1 MKVRT
6 PVRRERAGVAM
17 GLVGTTLVHG
27 ALAGALLAA
36 AASMASPKSL
46 PPAYAVELVA
56 APRPDPQIRRAP
68 PEALPTPPE
77 EKPAPIKP
85 PPKVKPV
92 PKPPE
97 PRTPPRPEPETREPP
112 AKTRAPVEP
121 LPGETPSTG
130 TDVANVKTPGLAFPY
145 PEYLRNIVSQIYRRW
160 DRGGRQSRR
169 AEFTFL
175 ILRDGTVREIKTFR
189 SSGNFA
195 FDLEAQGAIEAAAN
209 AQAFGPLPEGY
220 PSDVL
225 PITFYFAPRSQ

>member
-6 PVRRERAGVAM
+6 LVRRERPGVAM
-17 GLVGTTLVHG
+17 GLAGTTVVHG
-27 ALAGALLAA
+27 ALAAAVLLAA
-36 AASMASPKSL
+36 AARASPEPL

-56 APRPDPQIRRAP
+56 APRPDPRIRRAP
-68 PEALPTPPE
+68 LEALPTPPE

-85 PPKVKPV
+85 PPKAKPV

-97 PRTPPRPEPETREPP
+97 PKTPPRPEPEKLEPP

-130 TDVANVKTPGLAFPY
+130 TDVANVKTPGLEFPY

-160 DRGGRQSRR
+160 DRSGKQGRR

-195 FDLEAQGAIEAAAN
+195 FDLDAQGAIEAAAN
-209 AQAFGPLPEGY
+209 AKAFGPLPDGY

>member
-1 MKVRT
+1 MKFRT
-6 PVRRERAGVAM
+6 SAQRDRPGVAI
-17 GLVGTTLVHG
+17 GLAGTTLVHG
-27 ALAGALLAA
+27 ALVAA
-36 AASMASPKSL
+36 ILVASAVSASPRPL

-68 PEALPTPPE
+68 PEALPTPPA

-85 PPKVKPV
+85 PPKAKPV

-97 PRTPPRPEPETREPP
+97 PKTPPRPEPDTKEPP

-130 TDVANVKTPGLAFPY
+130 TDVANVKTPGLEFPY
-145 PEYLRNIVSQIYRRW
+145 PEYLRNLVSQIYRRW
-160 DRGGRQSRR
+160 DRSGQSGRR

-175 ILRDGTVREIKTFR
+175 ILRDGTVREIKTLR

-195 FDLEAQGAIEAAAN
+195 FDLDAQGAIESAAN
-209 AQAFGPLPEGY
+209 AKAFGPLPDGY

-225 PITFYFAPRSQ
+225 PITFYFAPRSP

>member
-1 MKVRT
+1 MKFRT
-6 PVRRERAGVAM
+6 AAGRERPGVVP
-17 GLVGTTLVHG
+17 GLTGTVLIHG
-27 ALAGALLAA
+27 ALAGAVLAA
-36 AASMASPKSL
+36 SASLAQTRPL

-77 EKPAPIKP
+77 DRPAPIKP
-85 PPKVKPV
+85 PPKAKPV

-97 PRTPPRPEPETREPP
+97 PKTPPRPEPETKEPP

-160 DRGGRQSRR
+160 DRSGNQRLR

-195 FDLEAQGAIEAAAN
+195 FDLDAQGAIEAAAN
-209 AQAFGPLPEGY
+209 AKAFGPLPDGY